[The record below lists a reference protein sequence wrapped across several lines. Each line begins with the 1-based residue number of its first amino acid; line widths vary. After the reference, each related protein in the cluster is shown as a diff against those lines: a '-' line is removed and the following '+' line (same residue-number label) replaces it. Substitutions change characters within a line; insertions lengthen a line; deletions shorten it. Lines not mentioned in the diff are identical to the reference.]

1 MFTFIIVVVA
11 AVMTFFAVIGF
22 LRVVRASVIILILLT
37 TSLALLQAFGPR
49 LIAII
54 NRLWQFFMG
63 GGLNALAGDGGRS
76 LSEALSQPV
85 KPPIDPNAPATFY
98 LLTFYFIVLVA
109 LLIGSLKPFLLS
121 GRFSFTGLLVGL
133 INGYI
138 VAAYSIAVLFPEFAV
153 LPVPLPVK
161 GMTPATPP
169 QGLPLPGTEIVA
181 ARLLQF
187 LDNLGSS
194 PSAHFVVAGLIIVFI
209 VLATR
214 LSARKG

>member
-1 MFTFIIVVVA
+1 MFTFIIVIVA

-22 LRVVRASVIILILLT
+22 LRVAKASVIILILLT
-37 TSLALLQAFGPR
+37 AGLALLQAFGPR

-54 NRLWQFFMG
+54 NRLWQFFVG

-76 LSEALSQPV
+76 VSEAFGQPV

-98 LLTFYFIVLVA
+98 LLTFYFIMILA
-109 LLIGSLKPFLLS
+109 LLIGSLKAFLLS

-133 INGYI
+133 VNGYI

-153 LPVPLPVK
+153 LPVPLPIR
-161 GMTPATPP
+161 GMTPPIPP
-169 QGLPLPGTEIVA
+169 PGLSVPSSDIVGVK
-181 ARLLQF
+181 LLQV
-187 LDNLGSS
+187 LDSLGSN
-194 PSAHFVVAGLIIVFI
+194 PSAHFIIAGLIVVFI